1 MSFKIQEYVLL
12 QFFSKNFIT
21 RKKWFLFFI
30 IRIII
35 SSCPGKEILE
45 MSSSEYVWKIHSYF
59 HHHYTQNNN
68 NIKTTAILMI
78 VSTTEYALALDF
90 EL

>member
-1 MSFKIQEYVLL
+1 MYYCNSSVKISLL
-12 QFFSKNFIT
+12 EKSDSY
-21 RKKWFLFFI
+21 FFI